1 MVTFRDTFEISFAPL
16 TRRSAPRFGAPDD
29 QSFSQQTTGFDVTNQ
44 GGRPI
49 HTFALGGQASLEA
62 AVVVPVGIVKFDM
75 ADTSFN
81 QPTSQEAAV
90 RERRFAG
97 FDPVHL
103 QRLFSLAG
111 YAHQLRHG
119 RLRTE
124 CQFVLTDASRDFGV
138 TGCFQLF
145 FVEIL

>member
-1 MVTFRDTFEISFAPL
+1 MVA
-16 TRRSAPRFGAPDD
+16 
-29 QSFSQQTTGFDVTNQ
+29 
-44 GGRPI
+44 
-49 HTFALGGQASLEA
+49 
-62 AVVVPVGIVKFDM
+62 PVGIVKFDM

-81 QPTSQEAAV
+81 QPTSPEAAV

-103 QRLFSLAG
+103 QRPFSLAG
-111 YAHQLRHG
+111 SAHQLRHG